1 MSKTTLQITD
11 KALRGFRLF
20 YLFRIAGLILTIL
33 LSSSSFSRAE
43 TVNPADIPP
52 ELSEWKSWV
61 LHGKPE
67 HVCPWD
73 YNNGEMYRCTWPSRL
88 KVFIEP
94 SGGRFEQ
101 ELLLFADAW
110 IPLPGDT
117 DRWPREVKLNHG
129 EIPVI
134 SRDGVPSVY
143 VNSGEHRIEGIFEWT
158 EMPETLRIPP
168 GLGLVSLFIDGQA
181 AEFPLLDKNSRLW
194 LQKRESSEAREE
206 DRLGVVIYRLLD
218 DAIPM
223 TVTNLIQLNISGR
236 AREIRL
242 ENILLQN
249 AVPMNL
255 ESRLPARIGPKNEIM
270 FQARPGRWEIRILS
284 RFESPV
290 HEIGPVKGAY
300 GQEIWSFKPEHHL
313 RMVKVEGI
321 ASVEPTQTDIP
332 ADWKSFPAYIIDPDA
347 KITFK
352 EIRRGDPDPAP
363 DRLSLNRIWWLDFD
377 GTGFTVQD
385 TITGA
390 MSRQWYL
397 AMNPPGVPGRIS
409 VDGTDQLIT
418 LQSSGKPG
426 VELRRGELN
435 LVAESRYDSSA
446 RVIPAVGWDH
456 DFQSV
461 SGEIRLPPGWRLLT
475 AGGADVLPG
484 TCFQRWTLLDFF
496 MVLIIAASVWKLRT
510 LGCGIL
516 ALAAMTLIYHEPESP
531 RILWLHILAA
541 LGLLKVLPQ
550 GKIKKFVIFWGAAS
564 LAVLTVIVI
573 PFMVQQVRIGIYP
586 QLEYDRGIET
596 DVSSMTLGAGS
607 GVRRAEDQISM
618 SYKEKSSYEM
628 PSPSQML
635 QNQNIYLR
643 KQAVF
648 TQDPNALIQTGPGL
662 PAWNWRSVRMN
673 WNGPVSRDQQLRLW
687 LISPRVNFVL
697 AFLRVL
703 LLAGLIIALVHP
715 KYWRSVFNGDSPSGG
730 DTPPP
735 FPCINTAIMYF
746 FAALWLMSPI
756 AADCGEKNAEIS
768 ESETVQS
775 SGASCYPPSELLQ
788 ELEKRLSEKP
798 DCLPFCADCNRMEL
812 TVTDES
818 IQVMMEIHAA
828 CETAVPLPGNSES
841 WIPQEVFLNQQPV
854 RALSRDTDG
863 LLRALIPQGIH
874 KLTLTGRTGTGNTIQ
889 IPLPLKP
896 HQAAFTSQGWD
907 VQGILPG
914 GRIEASI
921 QLTRLKKNDSD
932 LMSGQGSAVPPFLH
946 IERVLH
952 LGLTWEVSTTITRLT
967 PPGTPVVISVPLLK
981 DESVTTAEIHTEKG
995 AALINMNAAAT
1006 EIQWSSSLKMSPEIQ
1021 LRSPGSVTWTETWI
1035 VDASPIWHCDFS
1047 GIAVIHHQDE
1057 AGHWRPTWKPW
1068 PGESVTIK
1076 ISRPEAIPGQMLTID
1091 SAALGWT
1098 PGERVNKASLTLR
1111 IRTSRGGQHEVI
1123 LPDEAKLQLVKIND
1137 KSQPVRQEGRLL
1149 SLPVVELAETQP
1161 GTQTIYAE
1169 WYQSSDGLFRLR
1181 GPKVRIGD
1189 QAVNADVTFNM
1200 PMNRWIL
1207 WTSGPRLGPAVLFWS
1222 YLFVVF
1228 LAALC
1233 LGKIPLT
1240 PLKTGHWILL
1250 GLGLTQVSPVVA
1262 LLIVGW
1268 LIALGLRKKH
1278 APDHWFWFDGMQLLL
1293 SGWTLSALISLY
1305 EAVRNGLLGIPNM
1318 QISGNGSGN
1327 FSLHWTM
1334 DRIVAFMPQPCTIS
1348 LPLWVYHV
1356 LMLIWALWLAM
1367 SLLKWLRWGWQCFSD
1382 TTLWKALP
1390 IRKLRKNE

>member
-1 MSKTTLQITD
+1 MLKMTLLIFA
-11 KALRGFRLF
+11 KILRCF
-20 YLFRIAGLILTIL
+20 YFFLCLYVL
-33 LSSSSFSRAE
+33 LPISSFSWAGDI
-43 TVNPADIPP
+43 NPADIPSD
-52 ELSEWKSWV
+52 LSEWKSWV
-61 LHGKPE
+61 LHNKDE
-67 HVCPWD
+67 QFCPSD
-73 YNNGEMYRCTWPSRL
+73 YNNGEGYRCVWPSRL
-88 KVFIEP
+88 TVFIES

-101 ELLLFADAW
+101 EWIIFAEAW
-110 IPLPGDT
+110 IPLPGDAE
-117 DRWPREVKLNHG
+117 RWPREVKLNHV

-134 SRDGVPSVY
+134 NRDGAPSIY
-143 VNSGEHRIEGIFEWT
+143 VKPGEHRIEGIFKWT

-168 GLGLVSLFIDGQA
+168 GVGLVSLFIDGQA
-181 AEFPLLDKNSRLW
+181 ANFPLLDKNSRLW

-236 AREIRL
+236 SREIRL
-242 ENILLQN
+242 EDILLQN
-249 AVPMNL
+249 AVHINL
-255 ESRLPARIGPKNEIM
+255 ESQLPARIGPKNEIM
-270 FQARPGRWEIRILS
+270 FQARPGRWEIRIFS

-313 RMVKVEGI
+313 RMVKVGGVP
-321 ASVEPTQTDIP
+321 SVEPTQTDIP
-332 ADWKSFPAYIIDPDA
+332 ADWKTYPAYIVEPDS
-347 KITFK
+347 KISFE

-363 DRLSLNRIWWLDFD
+363 DRLNLNRIWWLDFD

-397 AMNPPGVPGRIS
+397 AMNPPGIPGRIS
-409 VDGTDQLIT
+409 VEGRDQLIT

-426 VELRRGELN
+426 VELRRGELR
-435 LVAESRYDSSA
+435 LVAELRYERRE

-475 AGGADVLPG
+475 AKGADVLPG
-484 TCFQRWTLLDFF
+484 TWFQRWTLLDFF
-496 MVLIIAASVWKLRT
+496 MVLIIAVSVWKLRT
-510 LGCGIL
+510 AALGIV
-516 ALAAMTLIYHEPESP
+516 ALVAMVLIYHEPDSP
-531 RILWLHILAA
+531 SLVWLHIIAA
-541 LGLLKVLPQ
+541 LGLLRVLPQ
-550 GKIKKFVIFWGAAS
+550 GKIKKIVILWGATA
-564 LAVLTVIVI
+564 LTVLIVIAI
-573 PFMVQQVRIGIYP
+573 PFMVQQIRIGMYP

-596 DVSSMTLGAGS
+596 DISYQSLGAGS
-607 GVRRAEDQISM
+607 AVRSEVPIST

-635 QNQNIYLR
+635 QNKNIYLR

-662 PAWNWRSVRMN
+662 PSWNWRSVRMN

-687 LISPRVNFVL
+687 LISPRLNFVL
-697 AFLRVL
+697 AFLRVIF
-703 LLAGLIIALVHP
+703 LAGLIIALVHP
-715 KYWRSVFNGDSPSGG
+715 KYWRSLLNGDSPQTYPYVGKEAVLSL
-730 DTPPP
+730 
-735 FPCINTAIMYF
+735 

-756 AADCGEKNAEIS
+756 SADCQEKNGEIS
-768 ESETVQS
+768 ESESVRS
-775 SGASCYPPSELLQ
+775 SGTSCYPSPELLL
-788 ELEKRLSEKP
+788 ELENRLLEKP

-812 TVTDES
+812 TVTDET

-828 CETAVPLPGNSES
+828 CETAIPLPGNSES
-841 WIPQEVFLNQQPV
+841 WIPQAVFLDQQPIK
-854 RALSRDTDG
+854 ALSRDADG
-863 LLRALIPQGIH
+863 MLLALVPQGIH
-874 KLTLTGRTGTGNTIQ
+874 KFILTGRTGAGNTIQ

-896 HQAAFTSQGWD
+896 HQAAFTSEGWD

-914 GRIEASI
+914 GRVEASI
-921 QLTRLKKNDSD
+921 QLTRLKKNDSEPI
-932 LMSGQGSAVPPFLH
+932 SGQGSTIPPFLH

-1021 LRSPGSVTWTETWI
+1021 LRSPESVPWTETWI
-1035 VDASPIWHCDFS
+1035 ADASPIWHCDLS

-1091 SAALGWT
+1091 SAVLNWT
-1098 PGERVNKASLTLR
+1098 PGERVNKAALNLS

-1137 KSQPVRQEGRLL
+1137 KSQPIRQEGQKIVIPL
-1149 SLPVVELAETQP
+1149 QP

-1169 WYQSSDGLFRLR
+1169 WYQASGNLMKLR

-1189 QAVNADVTFNM
+1189 QAVNANVTFNM
-1200 PMNRWIL
+1200 PRNRWIL

-1222 YLFVVF
+1222 YLFIVI
-1228 LAALC
+1228 LAAIC
-1233 LGKIPLT
+1233 LGRIPLT

-1268 LIALGLRKKH
+1268 LIALGLRKNH
-1278 APDHWFWFDGMQLLL
+1278 APDHWFRFDGMQLLL
-1293 SGWTLSALISLY
+1293 SGWTLSALMSLY
-1305 EAVRNGLLGIPNM
+1305 QAVRNGLLGIPNM
-1318 QISGNGSGN
+1318 QISGNASSD
-1327 FSLHWTM
+1327 FSLHWTL
-1334 DRIVAFMPQPCTIS
+1334 DRITEFMPQPYTFS
-1348 LPLWVYHV
+1348 LPIWVYHV

-1382 TTLWKALP
+1382 TTLWKTVP
-1390 IRKLRKNE
+1390 IRKAMKNE